1 MIIPGIQLYE
11 TTTNPCYR
19 YNQQITDLPHLHYL
33 GGHQFPGLWVGKMNS
48 EDAKC
53 IQKLCADV
61 TSYYQQ
67 QITISSIL
75 IVQGQ
80 KGWRAL
86 GRENS
91 EISYSQL
98 PL

>member
-1 MIIPGIQLYE
+1 MKLLRIHATDTINKLLISHTFTILVD
-11 TTTNPCYR
+11 TNSP
-19 YNQQITDLPHLHYL
+19 DF
-33 GGHQFPGLWVGKMNS
+33 GWEEMNS
-48 EDAKC
+48 EDVKC

-80 KGWRAL
+80 RGWRA
-86 GRENS
+86 
-91 EISYSQL
+91 
-98 PL
+98 

>member
-1 MIIPGIQLYE
+1 MKLLRIHATDTINKLLISHTFTILVD
-11 TTTNPCYR
+11 TNSP
-19 YNQQITDLPHLHYL
+19 DF
-33 GGHQFPGLWVGKMNS
+33 GWEEMNS

-80 KGWRAL
+80 LFPWQVRTIRVL
-86 GRENS
+86 LYINN
-91 EISYSQL
+91 I
-98 PL
+98 